1 MEFTTRSEARSQGFK
16 YFFVG
21 EECKNGHISERMVE
35 STQCIECLEERNQLF
50 REEKED
56 SVLFVKDKR
65 DRKEKA
71 LAAREYERQQYL
83 ADDDFRV
90 YVDEDQ
96 YEDIQFLPKTKK
108 EALALAVKY
117 YFTGKPCKRGHLA
130 KRSTRGKSACFV
142 CDKADRRR
150 DSILYPEKRAN
161 NRHKRRSRIFAAG
174 GSFTVQEINDLY
186 DKQYGVCV
194 YCPADLSG
202 KNYHIDHI
210 MPIVLHGRNSIEN
223 LQLLCPTCNHRKG
236 GMHPDK
242 WHAILKAERDYE
254 KDIFDD

>member
-1 MEFTTRSEARSQGFK
+1 MEFTTRSEARAQGFK

-50 REEKED
+50 REEKEE
-56 SVLFVKDKR
+56 SVFFVKDKR

-96 YEDIQFLPKTKK
+96 YEDIQFLPQTKK
-108 EALALAVKY
+108 EALALGVKY

-161 NRHKRRSRIFAAG
+161 NRHKRRSRMFEAG

>member
-1 MEFTTRSEARSQGFK
+1 MEFTTRSTARAQGLR
-16 YFFVG
+16 YFFIG

-35 STQCIECLEERNQLF
+35 STQCIECLEERNMIF
-50 REEKED
+50 REDKEE
-56 SVLFVKDKR
+56 SVLEIKDKR

-83 ADDDFRV
+83 ADADFRV
-90 YVDEDQ
+90 YIDEDQ

-108 EALALAVKY
+108 EAQATGSTYYLADI
-117 YFTGKPCKRGHLA
+117 PCKNGHSA
-130 KRSTRGKSACFV
+130 KRITRTAQCVV
-142 CDKADRRR
+142 CERANRRR
-150 DSILYPEKRAN
+150 DGILYPEKRAIG
-161 NRHKRRSRIFAAG
+161 RHVRRARVFAAG
-174 GSFTVQEINDLY
+174 GSFTAQEINDLY
-186 DKQYGVCV
+186 EKQYGVCV

-210 MPIVLHGRNSIEN
+210 MPLVLLGRNSIEN

-242 WHAILKAERDYE
+242 WHAILKAEQLYE